1 MADNL
6 TINTATGTATAATD
20 DVAGVH
26 FQRVKVV
33 SGSDGGAADV
43 ATAAL
48 TSVGASI
55 TSVSLLAANADRA
68 GATFYNES
76 TSVLYLAY
84 GATAS
89 ATAYTVAIPASGY
102 YELPAPAYTGAISGI
117 WVAAN
122 GNARITEVGG

>member
-6 TINTATGTATAATD
+6 SINTATGTATAATD

-33 SGSDGGAADV
+33 NGSDGGAADV
-43 ATAAL
+43 ATAVLSSVAASA
-48 TSVGASI
+48 TSVP
-55 TSVSLLAANADRA
+55 LLAANPDRA
-68 GATFYNES
+68 SASVYNES
-76 TSVLYLAY
+76 TSVLYLALA
-84 GATAS
+84 ATAS

-102 YELPAPAYTGAISGI
+102 YELVAPAYTGAISGI
-117 WVAAN
+117 WASAN